1 MYINTKNHSLEQG
14 SDIIASS
21 FKEGNNQWY
30 VMTIE
35 EMEKWQNKFDN
46 EINDDEI
53 PQYYN
58 VFNRNGRRHHRGRHE
73 KKNH

>member
-1 MYINTKNHSLEQG
+1 
-14 SDIIASS
+14 
-21 FKEGNNQWY
+21 
-30 VMTIE
+30 MTIE